1 MEHIVTMIGI
11 SASGSSS
18 MRNATDSA

>member
-1 MEHIVTMIGI
+1 MDLVTMIGI

-18 MRNATDSA
+18 TRNATDSA